1 MSDKKNFLKKRL
13 HKDSVVNQVVE
24 QITDSIIAGNLQPG
38 DKLPTEPELCENFGI
53 GRNSVREAIKILEA
67 YGVIYIKRAEGTFVN
82 DTYNHKML
90 DPMLYGIL
98 LDKNMRIDIIQV
110 RKVLDTGML
119 YQIIG
124 GVTDEKMNQI
134 LKKFDNLKTVV
145 LSENVTAKQVLQADV
160 EYHQNMNF
168 ALELILLESTENPML
183 CNIHEYVDRITT
195 PSREKT
201 VELVLEKNQKETFI
215 LLHQKI
221 INLLLEK
228 NYQKIESVLA
238 EHYQFWVEG

>member
-1 MSDKKNFLKKRL
+1 MKILVL
-13 HKDSVVNQVVE
+13 E
-24 QITDSIIAGNLQPG
+24 
-38 DKLPTEPELCENFGI
+38 E
-53 GRNSVREAIKILEA
+53 NSVREAIKILEA
-67 YGVIYIKRAEGTFVN
+67 YGVVYIKRAEGTFVN

-124 GVTDEKMNQI
+124 GITDEKMNQI

-160 EYHQNMNF
+160 DFH
-168 ALELILLESTENPML
+168 LTLVESTENPIL

>member
-1 MSDKKNFLKKRL
+1 MPEKKNLLKKQL
-13 HKDSVVNQVVE
+13 HKDSVVNQVVK
-24 QITDSIIAGNLQPG
+24 QVTDSIIAGDLKPG

-67 YGVIYIKRAEGTFVN
+67 YGVVYIKRAEGTFVN
-82 DTYNHKML
+82 DSYNHKML

-98 LDKNMRIDIIQV
+98 LDKNLRINIIQV

-119 YQIIG
+119 YQIISMI
-124 GVTDEKMNQI
+124 TDEKMDKIQQE
-134 LKKFDNLKTVV
+134 FESLKTVV
-145 LSENVTAKQVLQADV
+145 LGEGVAAKQVLQADV
-160 EYHQNMNF
+160 DFHR
-168 ALELILLESTENPML
+168 ALVESTGNPIL
-183 CNIHEYVDRITT
+183 CNMHEYVDRITT

-201 VELVLEKNQKETFI
+201 VELVLEKNQAEKFI

-228 NYQKIESVLA
+228 NYQNIESVLA
-238 EHYQFWVEG
+238 EHYQFWVES

>member
-1 MSDKKNFLKKRL
+1 MPEKKNLLKKQL
-13 HKDSVVNQVVE
+13 HKDSVVNQVVK
-24 QITDSIIAGNLQPG
+24 QITDSIIAGDLKPG

-67 YGVIYIKRAEGTFVN
+67 YGVVYIKRAEGTFVN
-82 DTYNHKML
+82 DSYNHKML

-98 LDKNMRIDIIQV
+98 LDKNLRINIIQV

-119 YQIIG
+119 YQIISMI
-124 GVTDEKMNQI
+124 TDEKMDKIQQE
-134 LKKFDNLKTVV
+134 FESLKTVV
-145 LSENVTAKQVLQADV
+145 LGEGVAAKQVLQADV
-160 EYHQNMNF
+160 DFHR
-168 ALELILLESTENPML
+168 ALVESTGNPIL
-183 CNIHEYVDRITT
+183 CNMHEYVDRITT

-201 VELVLEKNQKETFI
+201 VELVLEKNQAEKFI

-228 NYQKIESVLA
+228 NYQNIESVLA
-238 EHYQFWVEG
+238 EHYQFWVQS

>member
-1 MSDKKNFLKKRL
+1 MPEKKNLLKKQL
-13 HKDSVVNQVVE
+13 HKDSVANQVVK
-24 QITDSIIAGNLQPG
+24 QITDSIIAGDLKPG

-67 YGVIYIKRAEGTFVN
+67 YGVVYIKRAEGTFVN
-82 DTYNHKML
+82 DSYNHKML

-98 LDKNMRIDIIQV
+98 LDKNLRINIIQV

-119 YQIIG
+119 YQIISMI
-124 GVTDEKMNQI
+124 TDEKMDKIQQE
-134 LKKFDNLKTVV
+134 FESLKTVV
-145 LSENVTAKQVLQADV
+145 LGEGVAAKQVLQADV
-160 EYHQNMNF
+160 DFHR
-168 ALELILLESTENPML
+168 ALVESTGNPIL
-183 CNIHEYVDRITT
+183 CNMHEYVDRITT

-201 VELVLEKNQKETFI
+201 VELVLEKNQAEKFI

-228 NYQKIESVLA
+228 NYQNIESVLA
-238 EHYQFWVEG
+238 EHYQFWVES

>member
-1 MSDKKNFLKKRL
+1 MPEKKNLLKKQL
-13 HKDSVVNQVVE
+13 HKDSVVNQVVK
-24 QITDSIIAGNLQPG
+24 QITDSIIAGDLKPG

-67 YGVIYIKRAEGTFVN
+67 YGVVYIKRAEGTFVN
-82 DTYNHKML
+82 DSYNHKML

-98 LDKNMRIDIIQV
+98 LDKNLRINIIQV

-119 YQIIG
+119 YQIISMI
-124 GVTDEKMNQI
+124 TDEKMDKIQQE
-134 LKKFDNLKTVV
+134 FESLKTVV
-145 LSENVTAKQVLQADV
+145 LGEGVAAKQVLQADV
-160 EYHQNMNF
+160 DFHR
-168 ALELILLESTENPML
+168 ALVESTGNPIL
-183 CNIHEYVDRITT
+183 CNMHEYVDRITT

-201 VELVLEKNQKETFI
+201 VELVLEKNQAEKFI

-228 NYQKIESVLA
+228 NYQNIESVLV
-238 EHYQFWVEG
+238 EHYQFWVES

>member
-1 MSDKKNFLKKRL
+1 MK
-13 HKDSVVNQVVE
+13 
-24 QITDSIIAGNLQPG
+24 QITDSIIAGDLKPG

-67 YGVIYIKRAEGTFVN
+67 YGVVYIKRAEGTFVN
-82 DTYNHKML
+82 DSYNHKML

-98 LDKNMRIDIIQV
+98 LDKNLRINIIQV

-119 YQIIG
+119 YQIISMI
-124 GVTDEKMNQI
+124 TDEKMDKIQQE
-134 LKKFDNLKTVV
+134 FESLKTVV
-145 LSENVTAKQVLQADV
+145 LGEGVAAKQVLQADV
-160 EYHQNMNF
+160 DFHR
-168 ALELILLESTENPML
+168 ALVESTGNPIL
-183 CNIHEYVDRITT
+183 CNMHEYVDRITT

-201 VELVLEKNQKETFI
+201 VELVLEKNQAEKFI

-228 NYQKIESVLA
+228 NYQNIESVLA
-238 EHYQFWVEG
+238 EHYQFWVES

>member
-1 MSDKKNFLKKRL
+1 MSIKVQKQNLC
-13 HKDSVVNQVVE
+13 E
-24 QITDSIIAGNLQPG
+24 QLTSAIIHYIQEGTWLLGQ
-38 DKLPTEPELCENFGI
+38 KLPGEIELANSFEVS
-53 GRNSVREAIKILEA
+53 RNIMREAIKILEA

-124 GVTDEKMNQI
+124 GITDEKMNQI

-160 EYHQNMNF
+160 DFH
-168 ALELILLESTENPML
+168 LTLVESTENPIL

>member
-1 MSDKKNFLKKRL
+1 MPEKKNILKKQL
-13 HKDSVVNQVVE
+13 HKDSVVNQVVK
-24 QITDSIIAGNLQPG
+24 QITDSIIAGDLKPG

-67 YGVIYIKRAEGTFVN
+67 YGVVYIKRAEGTFVN
-82 DTYNHKML
+82 DSYNHKML

-98 LDKNMRIDIIQV
+98 LDKNLRINIIQV

-119 YQIIG
+119 YQIISMI
-124 GVTDEKMNQI
+124 TDEKMDKIQQE
-134 LKKFDNLKTVV
+134 FESLKTVV
-145 LSENVTAKQVLQADV
+145 LGEGVAAKQVLQADV
-160 EYHQNMNF
+160 DFHR
-168 ALELILLESTENPML
+168 ALVESTGNPIL
-183 CNIHEYVDRITT
+183 CNMHEYVDRITT

-201 VELVLEKNQKETFI
+201 VELVLEKNQAEKFI

-228 NYQKIESVLA
+228 NYQNIESVLA
-238 EHYQFWVEG
+238 EHYQFWVES

>member
-1 MSDKKNFLKKRL
+1 MPEKKNLLKKQL
-13 HKDSVVNQVVE
+13 HKDSVVNQIVK
-24 QITDSIIAGNLQPG
+24 QITDSIIAGDLKPG

-67 YGVIYIKRAEGTFVN
+67 YGVVYIKRAEGTFVN
-82 DTYNHKML
+82 DSYNHKML

-98 LDKNMRIDIIQV
+98 LDKNLRINIIQV

-119 YQIIG
+119 YQIISMI
-124 GVTDEKMNQI
+124 TDEKMDKIQQE
-134 LKKFDNLKTVV
+134 FESLKTVV
-145 LSENVTAKQVLQADV
+145 LGEGVAAKQVLQADV
-160 EYHQNMNF
+160 DFHR
-168 ALELILLESTENPML
+168 ALVESTGNPIL
-183 CNIHEYVDRITT
+183 CNMHEYVDRITT

-201 VELVLEKNQKETFI
+201 VELVLEKNQAEKFI

-228 NYQKIESVLA
+228 NYQNIESVLA
-238 EHYQFWVEG
+238 EHYQFWVES

>member
-1 MSDKKNFLKKRL
+1 MPEKNNLLKKQL
-13 HKDSVVNQVVE
+13 HKDSVVNQVVK
-24 QITDSIIAGNLQPG
+24 QITDSIIAGNLKPG

-67 YGVIYIKRAEGTFVN
+67 YGVVYIKRAEGTFVN

-124 GVTDEKMNQI
+124 VITDEKI

-160 EYHQNMNF
+160 DFH
-168 ALELILLESTENPML
+168 LTLVESTENPIL

>member
-1 MSDKKNFLKKRL
+1 MK
-13 HKDSVVNQVVE
+13 
-24 QITDSIIAGNLQPG
+24 I
-38 DKLPTEPELCENFGI
+38 FGI

-67 YGVIYIKRAEGTFVN
+67 YGVVYIKRAEGTFVN

-124 GVTDEKMNQI
+124 GITDEKMNQI

-160 EYHQNMNF
+160 DFH
-168 ALELILLESTENPML
+168 LTLVESTENPIL

-195 PSREKT
+195 PSREKNGGAGSG
-201 VELVLEKNQKETFI
+201 EESERDIHSASSKDNQSSSGKKFI
-215 LLHQKI
+215 RKSKAFWQSI
-221 INLLLEK
+221 I
-228 NYQKIESVLA
+228 SS
-238 EHYQFWVEG
+238 G

>member
-1 MSDKKNFLKKRL
+1 M
-13 HKDSVVNQVVE
+13 
-24 QITDSIIAGNLQPG
+24 
-38 DKLPTEPELCENFGI
+38 
-53 GRNSVREAIKILEA
+53 REAIKILEA
-67 YGVIYIKRAEGTFVN
+67 YGVVYIKRAEGTFVN

-119 YQIIG
+119 YQIISG
-124 GVTDEKMNQI
+124 ITDEKMDQI

-145 LSENVTAKQVLQADV
+145 LRENVTAKQVLQADV
-160 EYHQNMNF
+160 DFH
-168 ALELILLESTENPML
+168 LTLVESTENPIL

-201 VELVLEKNQKETFI
+201 VELVLEKNQKETFNPASSKDYNPSSGKK
-215 LLHQKI
+215 LPEYRKRSGRAL
-221 INLLLEK
+221 
-228 NYQKIESVLA
+228 SVLGRRLS
-238 EHYQFWVEG
+238 HVKKT

>member
-1 MSDKKNFLKKRL
+1 MPEKKNLLKKQL
-13 HKDSVVNQVVE
+13 HKDSVVNQVVK
-24 QITDSIIAGNLQPG
+24 QITDSIIAGDLKPG

-67 YGVIYIKRAEGTFVN
+67 YGVVYIKRAEGTFVN
-82 DTYNHKML
+82 DSYNHKML

-98 LDKNMRIDIIQV
+98 LDKNLRINIIQV

-119 YQIIG
+119 YQIISMI
-124 GVTDEKMNQI
+124 TDEKMDKIQQE
-134 LKKFDNLKTVV
+134 FESLKTVV
-145 LSENVTAKQVLQADV
+145 LGEGVAAKQVLQADV
-160 EYHQNMNF
+160 DFHR
-168 ALELILLESTENPML
+168 ALVESTGNPIL
-183 CNIHEYVDRITT
+183 CNMHEYVDRITT

-201 VELVLEKNQKETFI
+201 VELVQKKNQAEKFI

-228 NYQKIESVLA
+228 NYQNIESVLA
-238 EHYQFWVEG
+238 EHYQFWVES

>member
-1 MSDKKNFLKKRL
+1 MPEKKNLLKKQL
-13 HKDSVVNQVVE
+13 HKDSVVNQVVK
-24 QITDSIIAGNLQPG
+24 QIADSIIAGDLKPG

-67 YGVIYIKRAEGTFVN
+67 YGVVYIKRAEGTFVN
-82 DTYNHKML
+82 DSYNHKML

-98 LDKNMRIDIIQV
+98 LDKNLRINIIQV

-119 YQIIG
+119 YQIISMI
-124 GVTDEKMNQI
+124 TDEKMDKIQQE
-134 LKKFDNLKTVV
+134 FESLKTVV
-145 LSENVTAKQVLQADV
+145 LGEGVAAKQVLQADV
-160 EYHQNMNF
+160 DFHR
-168 ALELILLESTENPML
+168 ALVESTGNPIL
-183 CNIHEYVDRITT
+183 CNMHEYVDRITT

-201 VELVLEKNQKETFI
+201 VELVLEKNQAEKFI

-228 NYQKIESVLA
+228 NYQNIESVLA
-238 EHYQFWVEG
+238 EHYQFWVES

>member
-1 MSDKKNFLKKRL
+1 MPEKKNLLKKQL
-13 HKDSVVNQVVE
+13 HKDSVVNQVMK
-24 QITDSIIAGNLQPG
+24 QITDSIIAGDLKPG

-67 YGVIYIKRAEGTFVN
+67 YGVVYIKRAEGTFVN
-82 DTYNHKML
+82 DSYNHKML

-98 LDKNMRIDIIQV
+98 LDKNLRINIIQV

-119 YQIIG
+119 YQIISMI
-124 GVTDEKMNQI
+124 TDEKMDKIQQE
-134 LKKFDNLKTVV
+134 FESLKTVV
-145 LSENVTAKQVLQADV
+145 LGEGVAAKQVLQADV
-160 EYHQNMNF
+160 DFHR
-168 ALELILLESTENPML
+168 ALVESTGNPIL
-183 CNIHEYVDRITT
+183 CNMHEYVDRITT

-201 VELVLEKNQKETFI
+201 VELVLEKNQAEKFI

-228 NYQKIESVLA
+228 NYQNIESVLA
-238 EHYQFWVEG
+238 EHYQFWVES

>member
-1 MSDKKNFLKKRL
+1 MPEKKNLLKKQL
-13 HKDSVVNQVVE
+13 HKDSVVNQVVK
-24 QITDSIIAGNLQPG
+24 QITDSIIAGDLKPG

-67 YGVIYIKRAEGTFVN
+67 YGVVYIKRAEGTFVN
-82 DTYNHKML
+82 DSYNHKML

-98 LDKNMRIDIIQV
+98 LDKNLRINIIQV

-119 YQIIG
+119 YQIISMI
-124 GVTDEKMNQI
+124 TDEKMDKIQQ
-134 LKKFDNLKTVV
+134 KFESLKTVV
-145 LSENVTAKQVLQADV
+145 LGEGVAAKQVLQADV
-160 EYHQNMNF
+160 DFHR
-168 ALELILLESTENPML
+168 ALVESTGNPIL
-183 CNIHEYVDRITT
+183 CNMHEYVDRITT

-201 VELVLEKNQKETFI
+201 VELVLEKNQAEKFI

-228 NYQKIESVLA
+228 NYQNIESVLA
-238 EHYQFWVEG
+238 EHYQFWVES

>member
-1 MSDKKNFLKKRL
+1 MPEKKNLLKKQL
-13 HKDSVVNQVVE
+13 HKDSVVNQAVKQV
-24 QITDSIIAGNLQPG
+24 TDSIINGNLKPG

-67 YGVIYIKRAEGTFVN
+67 YGVVYIKRAEGTFVN
-82 DTYNHKML
+82 DNYNHKML

-98 LDKNMRIDIIQV
+98 LDKNLRIDIIQV

-119 YQIIG
+119 YQIISMI
-124 GVTDEKMNQI
+124 TDEKMDKIQQE
-134 LKKFDNLKTVV
+134 FENLKTVV
-145 LSENVTAKQVLQADV
+145 LEDGANAKQVLQADV
-160 EYHQNMNF
+160 NF
-168 ALELILLESTENPML
+168 HRALVESTGNPIL

-201 VELVLEKNQKETFI
+201 VELVLEKSQKEKFI

-228 NYQKIESVLA
+228 NYQNIESILS
-238 EHYQFWVEG
+238 EHYQFWMES

>member
-1 MSDKKNFLKKRL
+1 MPEKKNLLKKQL
-13 HKDSVVNQVVE
+13 HKDSVVNQVVK
-24 QITDSIIAGNLQPG
+24 QITDSIIAGDLKPG

-67 YGVIYIKRAEGTFVN
+67 YGVVYIKRAEGTFVN
-82 DTYNHKML
+82 DSYNHKML

-98 LDKNMRIDIIQV
+98 LDKNLRIDIIQV

-119 YQIIG
+119 YQIISMI
-124 GVTDEKMNQI
+124 TDEKMDKIQQE
-134 LKKFDNLKTVV
+134 FENLKTVV
-145 LSENVTAKQVLQADV
+145 LGEGVAAKQVLQADV
-160 EYHQNMNF
+160 DFHR
-168 ALELILLESTENPML
+168 ALVESTGNPIL

-201 VELVLEKNQKETFI
+201 VELVLEKNQAEKFI

-228 NYQKIESVLA
+228 NYQNIESVLA
-238 EHYQFWVEG
+238 EHYQFWMES

>member
-1 MSDKKNFLKKRL
+1 MPEKKNLLKKQL
-13 HKDSVVNQVVE
+13 HKDSVVNQVVK
-24 QITDSIIAGNLQPG
+24 QITDSIIAGDLKPG

-67 YGVIYIKRAEGTFVN
+67 YGVVYIKRAEGTFVN
-82 DTYNHKML
+82 DSYNHKML

-98 LDKNMRIDIIQV
+98 LDKNLRINIIQV

-119 YQIIG
+119 YQIISMI
-124 GVTDEKMNQI
+124 TDEKMDKIQQE
-134 LKKFDNLKTVV
+134 FESLKTVV
-145 LSENVTAKQVLQADV
+145 LGEGVAAKQVLQADV
-160 EYHQNMNF
+160 DFHR
-168 ALELILLESTENPML
+168 ALVESTGNPIL
-183 CNIHEYVDRITT
+183 CNMHEYVDRITT

-201 VELVLEKNQKETFI
+201 VELVLEKNQTEKFI

-228 NYQKIESVLA
+228 NYQNIESVLA
-238 EHYQFWVEG
+238 EHYQFWVES

>member
-24 QITDSIIAGNLQPG
+24 QITDSIISGNLQPG

-67 YGVIYIKRAEGTFVN
+67 YGVVYINRAEGTFVN

-98 LDKNMRIDIIQV
+98 LNKNMRIDIIQV

-124 GVTDEKMNQI
+124 GITDEKMDQI

-145 LSENVTAKQVLQADV
+145 LRENVTAKQVLQADV
-160 EYHQNMNF
+160 DFH
-168 ALELILLESTENPML
+168 LTLVESTENPIL

-238 EHYQFWVEG
+238 EHYKFWVEG

>member
-1 MSDKKNFLKKRL
+1 MPEKKNLLKKQL
-13 HKDSVVNQVVE
+13 HKDSVVNQVVK
-24 QITDSIIAGNLQPG
+24 QITDSIIAGDLKPG

-67 YGVIYIKRAEGTFVN
+67 YGVVYIKRAEGTFVN
-82 DTYNHKML
+82 DSYNHKLL

-98 LDKNMRIDIIQV
+98 LDKNLRINIIQV

-119 YQIIG
+119 YQIISMI
-124 GVTDEKMNQI
+124 TDEKMDKIQQE
-134 LKKFDNLKTVV
+134 FESLKTVV
-145 LSENVTAKQVLQADV
+145 LGEGVAAKQVLQADV
-160 EYHQNMNF
+160 DFHR
-168 ALELILLESTENPML
+168 ALVESTGNPIL
-183 CNIHEYVDRITT
+183 CNMHEYVDRITT

-201 VELVLEKNQKETFI
+201 VELVLEKNQAEKFI

-228 NYQKIESVLA
+228 NYQNIESVLA
-238 EHYQFWVEG
+238 EHYQFWVES

>member
-1 MSDKKNFLKKRL
+1 MPEKKNLLKKQL
-13 HKDSVVNQVVE
+13 HKDSVVNQVVK
-24 QITDSIIAGNLQPG
+24 QITDSIIAGDLKPG

-67 YGVIYIKRAEGTFVN
+67 YGVVYIKRAEGTFVN
-82 DTYNHKML
+82 DNYNHKML

-98 LDKNMRIDIIQV
+98 LDKNLRIDIIQV

-119 YQIIG
+119 YQIISMI
-124 GVTDEKMNQI
+124 TDEKMNKIQQE
-134 LKKFDNLKTVV
+134 FESLKTVV
-145 LSENVTAKQVLQADV
+145 LGDGVSAKQVLQADV
-160 EYHQNMNF
+160 DFHR
-168 ALELILLESTENPML
+168 ALVESTGNPIL

-201 VELVLEKNQKETFI
+201 VELVLEKKQAEKFI

-228 NYQKIESVLA
+228 NYQNIESVLA
-238 EHYQFWVEG
+238 EHYQFWVES

>member
-1 MSDKKNFLKKRL
+1 MPEKKNLLKKQL
-13 HKDSVVNQVVE
+13 HKDSVVNQVVK
-24 QITDSIIAGNLQPG
+24 QITDSIIAGDLKPG

-67 YGVIYIKRAEGTFVN
+67 YGVVYIKRAEGTFVN
-82 DTYNHKML
+82 DSYNHKMI

-98 LDKNMRIDIIQV
+98 LDKNLRINIIQV

-119 YQIIG
+119 YQIISMI
-124 GVTDEKMNQI
+124 TDEKMDKIQQE
-134 LKKFDNLKTVV
+134 FESLKTVV
-145 LSENVTAKQVLQADV
+145 LGEGVAAKQVLQADV
-160 EYHQNMNF
+160 DFHR
-168 ALELILLESTENPML
+168 ALVESTGNPIL
-183 CNIHEYVDRITT
+183 CNMHEYVDRITT

-201 VELVLEKNQKETFI
+201 VELVLEKNQAEKFI

-228 NYQKIESVLA
+228 NYQNIESVLA
-238 EHYQFWVEG
+238 EHYQFWVES

>member
-1 MSDKKNFLKKRL
+1 MPEKKNLLKKQL
-13 HKDSVVNQVVE
+13 HKDSVVNQVVK
-24 QITDSIIAGNLQPG
+24 QITDSIIAGDLKPG

-67 YGVIYIKRAEGTFVN
+67 YGVVYIKRAEGTFVN
-82 DTYNHKML
+82 DSYNHKML

-98 LDKNMRIDIIQV
+98 LDKNLRINIIQV

-119 YQIIG
+119 YQIISMI
-124 GVTDEKMNQI
+124 TDEKMDKIQQE
-134 LKKFDNLKTVV
+134 FESLKTVV
-145 LSENVTAKQVLQADV
+145 LGEGVAAKQVLQADV
-160 EYHQNMNF
+160 DFHR
-168 ALELILLESTENPML
+168 ALVESTGNPIL
-183 CNIHEYVDRITT
+183 CNMHEYVDRITT

-201 VELVLEKNQKETFI
+201 VELVLEKNQAEKFI

-228 NYQKIESVLA
+228 NYQNIESVLA
-238 EHYQFWVEG
+238 EHYQFWVES

>member
-1 MSDKKNFLKKRL
+1 MPEKNNLLKKQL
-13 HKDSVVNQVVE
+13 HKDSVVNQVVK
-24 QITDSIIAGNLQPG
+24 QITDSIIAGDLKPG

-67 YGVIYIKRAEGTFVN
+67 YGVVYIKRAEGTFVN
-82 DTYNHKML
+82 DSYNHKML

-98 LDKNMRIDIIQV
+98 LDKNLRINIIQV

-119 YQIIG
+119 YQIISMI
-124 GVTDEKMNQI
+124 TDEKMDKIQQE
-134 LKKFDNLKTVV
+134 FESLKTVV
-145 LSENVTAKQVLQADV
+145 LGEGVAAKQVLQADV
-160 EYHQNMNF
+160 DFHR
-168 ALELILLESTENPML
+168 ALVESTGNPIL
-183 CNIHEYVDRITT
+183 CNMHEYVDRITT

-201 VELVLEKNQKETFI
+201 VELVLEKNQAEKFI

-228 NYQKIESVLA
+228 NYQNIESVLA
-238 EHYQFWVEG
+238 EHYQFWVES

>member
-1 MSDKKNFLKKRL
+1 
-13 HKDSVVNQVVE
+13 
-24 QITDSIIAGNLQPG
+24 
-38 DKLPTEPELCENFGI
+38 
-53 GRNSVREAIKILEA
+53 
-67 YGVIYIKRAEGTFVN
+67 
-82 DTYNHKML
+82 ML

-124 GVTDEKMNQI
+124 GITDEKMDHI

-145 LSENVTAKQVLQADV
+145 LRENVTAKQVLQADV
-160 EYHQNMNF
+160 DFH
-168 ALELILLESTENPML
+168 LTLVESTENPIL

-238 EHYQFWVEG
+238 EHYKFWVEG